1 MVHLA
6 IRPNLIS
13 YQWYT
18 KTQRVT
24 YESFIF
30 TKQKRDSKIQGSD
43 IRRHVRGPDI
53 SDDRKPRGTISLY
66 LESEVTGA

>member
-6 IRPNLIS
+6 IRPNLNLAING
-13 YQWYT
+13 T
-18 KTQRVT
+18 PRQRVT